1 MDQLICFRR
10 RRVRTLLV
18 EKKEDLRDPRFHILG
33 NEKYD
38 HLPSTLLIVAE
49 FDQLR
54 DESYGRP
61 REAVFRRIII
71 YE

>member
-1 MDQLICFRR
+1 
-10 RRVRTLLV
+10 V